1 MMDWWTYEVC
11 RSVPAASKQALTT
24 TTQNHGTNNIHSH
37 IDGYTS
43 KSTSQVLLPLYK
55 TIYCDVQNSYQF
67 SNVYQ
72 NLLQKL
78 KILWLCIAGK
88 LHKTMNIKLLHTLP
102 LVWRNKLRQNSNVT
116 IFCCT
121 KYTLKAFFTNIL
133 LRPFSCRMLNYWTQ
147 DCNWSSMRPQYQK

>member
-1 MMDWWTYEVC
+1 MDWWTYEVC
-11 RSVPAASKQALTT
+11 QSVPAASKQALTT

-55 TIYCDVQNSYQF
+55 TIYRDVQNLYHF

-102 LVWRNKLRQNSNVT
+102 LVWRDKLRQKQNGRKGDSITSIIRPPNK
-116 IFCCT
+116 I
-121 KYTLKAFFTNIL
+121 KADVRSWPEKDGLSHIQL
-133 LRPFSCRMLNYWTQ
+133 STQ
-147 DCNWSSMRPQYQK
+147 S